1 MDTKDQEFR
10 EFFEAEFRPLR
21 RLGYLLTGD
30 WAEAE
35 DLAQEAMVR
44 TYRAWSRITER
55 DRPGAYARSVLV
67 NRRRSLLRR
76 SAVAAKHAEM
86 LRAPEYRPELGEEGM
101 VLWEAIRALPQ
112 RQRAAIVLR
121 FYEDMPEAEV
131 ALALDMP
138 VGTVK
143 SLVHR
148 GVGRL
153 REKLGPGWSS
163 DEIVGGSDTP

>member
-10 EFFEAEFRPLR
+10 EFFAAEFRPLR
-21 RLGYLLTGD
+21 RLAYLLTGD

-44 TYRAWSRITER
+44 TYRAWSRIQER

-86 LRAPEYRPELGEEGM
+86 LRAPEYQPDLGEEAM
-101 VLWEAIRALPQ
+101 VLWEAIRSLPQ
-112 RQRAAIVLR
+112 RQRAAIILR

-131 ALALDMP
+131 AAALDMP

-153 REKLGPGWSS
+153 REKLGPGWRSE
-163 DEIVGGSDTP
+163 EIAGGSDTP

>member
-67 NRRRSLLRR
+67 NRRRSMLRR

-86 LRAPEYRPELGEEGM
+86 LRAPEYQPDLGDEGM

-131 ALALDMP
+131 AAALDMP

-163 DEIVGGSDTP
+163 DEIVGGSDSP

>member
-1 MDTKDQEFR
+1 MNTKDQEFR

-44 TYRAWSRITER
+44 TYRSWARITER

-76 SAVAAKHAEM
+76 SAVAAKHAPA
-86 LRAPEYRPELGEEGM
+86 LRSPEYHPDLGEEGM
-101 VLWEAIRALPQ
+101 VLWEAIRSLPQ

-131 ALALDMP
+131 AVVLDMP

-153 REKLGPGWSS
+153 RERLGATWTSE
-163 DEIVGGSDTP
+163 EITGGSDTP

>member
-1 MDTKDQEFR
+1 LSDKDQKFR

-44 TYRAWSRITER
+44 TYRAWARITER
-55 DRPGAYARSVLV
+55 ERPGAYARSVLV

-86 LRAPEYRPELGEEGM
+86 LRLPEYAPDLGDEGM
-101 VLWEAIRALPQ
+101 VLWDAIRALPQ
-112 RQRAAIVLR
+112 RQRAAIILR

-131 ALALDMP
+131 ASVLDMP

-148 GVGRL
+148 GIGRL
-153 REKLGPGWSS
+153 RTQLGPGWTS
-163 DEIVGGSDTP
+163 DSLPGGSDTP

>member
-1 MDTKDQEFR
+1 VSAKDQEFR
-10 EFFEAEFRPLR
+10 DFFEAEFRPLR

-44 TYRAWSRITER
+44 TYRAWGRITER

-67 NRRRSLLRR
+67 NRRRSMLRR
-76 SAVAAKHAEM
+76 SAVAQKHAEI
-86 LRAPEYRPELGEEGM
+86 LRAPEYQPDLGDEGM
-101 VLWEAIRALPQ
+101 VLWEAIRGLPQ

-121 FYEDMPEAEV
+121 FYEDMPEADV
-131 ALALDMP
+131 AAVLEMP

-148 GVGRL
+148 GIARL
-153 REKLGPGWSS
+153 RDTLGPGWQS
-163 DEIVGGSDTP
+163 ETIQGGSDTP